1 MSLAAQIIAKAFSV
15 RNLELPLWSAI
26 HKRYWGIHF
35 KSLQNPHIEGLTILG
50 GEPFEPFNQ
59 AELVNLLHIVK
70 QEFSEKNIWC
80 FTGFVYDKDL
90 LKGQRK
96 HTNATDE
103 MLSYIMNKTAQKAVL
118 FLCLLKKE
126 KNACRQFFSFI

>member
-1 MSLAAQIIAKAFSV
+1 
-15 RNLELPLWSAI
+15 
-26 HKRYWGIHF
+26 
-35 KSLQNPHIEGLTILG
+35 
-50 GEPFEPFNQ
+50 
-59 AELVNLLHIVK
+59 LVNLLHIVK
-70 QEFSEKNIWC
+70 QKFPEKNIWC

-126 KNACRQFFSFI
+126 KKRLQTVLLFYITVLPVLLASIHSASSLYPYTTVLRKKGDLNLQQGLGKLNLFLL

>member
-1 MSLAAQIIAKAFSV
+1 MIHSLHVQVTS
-15 RNLELPLWSAI
+15 
-26 HKRYWGIHF
+26 
-35 KSLQNPHIEGLTILG
+35 
-50 GEPFEPFNQ
+50 
-59 AELVNLLHIVK
+59 
-70 QEFSEKNIWC
+70 FSEKNIWC